1 MLLKQEV
8 FKNLEA
14 MWRDEDSGED
24 HTVSSYLMI
33 GLVGCYSPGSG
44 CMFQFQTAGLDV
56 RPQLNFEFPT
66 PGLPVRGQ
74 RRIDV
79 LQAQVDANS
88 WSLWHLVVSTYMYIV
103 ISYIYIYINGGPQS
117 LGEYLL
123 ILHLARV
130 TSRKFPQHLFVCW
143 KNGATFY
150 HGYLYINKLAS
161 SPNLELLSSASSP
174 GKFEICRASSA
185 SSPGSDRDW

>member
-1 MLLKQEV
+1 MYRYTLSIYILYTYIYIYSIYMLQTWYDLLQTRCATQKQVVFAGQKIEFSYHFWAKDSKPPGHSYWMWASWWWHNYSKIKTMLLKQEV

-24 HTVSSYLMI
+24 HTVWSYLMI

-79 LQAQVDANS
+79 LQSQVDAT
-88 WSLWHLVVSTYMYIV
+88 VEVFGI
-103 ISYIYIYINGGPQS
+103 
-117 LGEYLL
+117 
-123 ILHLARV
+123 
-130 TSRKFPQHLFVCW
+130 
-143 KNGATFY
+143 
-150 HGYLYINKLAS
+150 
-161 SPNLELLSSASSP
+161 
-174 GKFEICRASSA
+174 
-185 SSPGSDRDW
+185 

>member
-103 ISYIYIYINGGPQS
+103 ISYIYIYKWWPPKPWRISSDSTSCQGNLKKISTTSVCLLKKWRHFLPWLLVHQQTGIITQFGAALFGIFTWQVRDLQS
-117 LGEYLL
+117 QLG
-123 ILHLARV
+123 IF
-130 TSRKFPQHLFVCW
+130 TW
-143 KNGATFY
+143 IG
-150 HGYLYINKLAS
+150 
-161 SPNLELLSSASSP
+161 
-174 GKFEICRASSA
+174 
-185 SSPGSDRDW
+185 